1 MGNTPKINS
10 ARLRALLDGINDF
23 GAGRAE
29 QGFNR
34 PGFTDADMAVRDWF
48 AREMQKDGL
57 VVTRDGANSVF
68 GRFGDPA
75 APSIMVGSHLDTVV
89 NGGAYDGAL
98 GVAVGLECVRAM
110 KEAGVR
116 PATPIEVV
124 ATSEEEGRFGGML
137 GSQAIA
143 GLVTA
148 EWLSSAADADGV
160 LLADAMRAQGLE
172 PEALLGAARPK
183 GSIKAFL
190 ELHIEQGPVLER
202 EGIAIGLPEGATGI
216 INLQVTLKGTA
227 NHSGT
232 TPMDMRAD
240 AFAGLAEIA
249 VQIPDMI
256 AQSPSEIARITI
268 GKVELSPNHPHT
280 VPGEATFSVII
291 RDASEAVM
299 RGLQRLFYRATA
311 AVAAKHGL
319 AHEIEEKSVIA
330 PVAFDGGLVDLLSEE
345 AEALGLPARRMIS
358 GAGHDA
364 QTMMSLCPSAMI
376 FVPSHNGI
384 SHAPEEYS
392 DWPDIEKGAELM
404 LAALVRLS
412 SAR

>member
-1 MGNTPKINS
+1 MNSKPKINPG
-10 ARLRALLDGINDF
+10 RLRALLDGINRF
-23 GAGRAE
+23 GAGKPGA
-29 QGFNR
+29 GYNR
-34 PGFTDADMAVRDWF
+34 PGFSDADMAVRDWF
-48 AREMQKDGL
+48 AKEMEADGL
-57 VVTRDGANSVF
+57 AVTRDGANSVF
-68 GRFGDPA
+68 GRFGGADG
-75 APSIMVGSHLDTVV
+75 PSIMVGSHLDTVV
-89 NGGAYDGAL
+89 DGGAFDGAL
-98 GVAVGLECVRAM
+98 GVAVALECVRAM
-110 KEAGVR
+110 KEAGVQ
-116 PATPIEVV
+116 PAIPIEVV

-148 EWLSSAADADGV
+148 EWLESAADADGV
-160 LLADAMRAQGLE
+160 LLAEAMRAQGLD
-172 PEALLGAARPK
+172 PMSVLGAARPK
-183 GSIKAFL
+183 GSVKAFL

-216 INLQVTLKGTA
+216 VNLQVTLTGTA

-268 GKVELSPNHPHT
+268 GKVELVPNHPHT
-280 VPGEATFSVII
+280 VPGEAVFSVII

-319 AHEIEEKSVIA
+319 AHAIEEKSVIA
-330 PVAFDGGLVDLLSEE
+330 PVAFDAGLVDLLSEE

-364 QTMMSLCPSAMI
+364 QTMMALCPSAMI
-376 FVPSHNGI
+376 FVPSRNGI
-384 SHAPEEYS
+384 SHAQEEYS
-392 DWPDIEKGAELM
+392 EWADIEKGAELM
-404 LAALVRLS
+404 LAALMRL
-412 SAR
+412 AV

>member
-1 MGNTPKINS
+1 MGSTPKINS
-10 ARLRALLDGINDF
+10 ARLKALLDGINRF
-23 GAGRAE
+23 GAGSSGA
-29 QGFNR
+29 GFNR
-34 PGFTDADMAVRDWF
+34 PGFSDADMAVRDWF
-48 AREMQKDGL
+48 AGQMQADGL
-57 VVTRDGANSVF
+57 AVTRDGANSVF
-68 GRFGDPA
+68 GRFGDA
-75 APSIMVGSHLDTVV
+75 DGPSIMVGSHLDTVV
-89 NGGAYDGAL
+89 DGGAFDGAL

-110 KEAGVR
+110 KDAGMQ
-116 PATPIEVV
+116 PAIPIEVV

-148 EWLSSAADADGV
+148 EWLTSAADADGV

-172 PEALLGAARPK
+172 PEAVLGAARPK
-183 GSIKAFL
+183 GSVKAFL

-216 INLQVTLKGTA
+216 VNLQVTLKGTA

-256 AQSPSEIARITI
+256 AHSPSDIARITI
-268 GKVELSPNHPHT
+268 GKVELFPNHPHT

-299 RGLQRLFYRATA
+299 RGLQRLFYRTTA

-319 AHEIEEKSVIA
+319 AYEIEEKSVIA
-330 PVAFDGGLVDLLSEE
+330 PVAFDAGLVDLLSGE
-345 AEALGLPARRMIS
+345 AEALGFPATRMIS

-364 QTMMSLCPSAMI
+364 QTMMALCPSAMI
-376 FVPSHNGI
+376 FVPSRNGI

-392 DWPDIEKGAELM
+392 EWADIEKGAELM
-404 LAALVRLS
+404 LAALMRLS

>member
-1 MGNTPKINS
+1 MGSTPKISS
-10 ARLRALLDGINDF
+10 ARLKALLDGINRF
-23 GAGRAE
+23 GAGRPE
-29 QGFNR
+29 EGFNR
-34 PGFTDADMAVRDWF
+34 PGFSDADMAVRDWF
-48 AREMQKDGL
+48 TEEMQADGL
-57 VVTRDGANSVF
+57 AVTRDGANSVF
-68 GRFGDPA
+68 GRFGAPDS
-75 APSIMVGSHLDTVV
+75 PSIMVGSHLDTVV
-89 NGGAYDGAL
+89 NGGAFDGAL
-98 GVAVGLECVRAM
+98 GVAVALECVRAM
-110 KEAGVR
+110 KEAGIQ
-116 PATPIEVV
+116 PAVPIEVV

-172 PEALLGAARPK
+172 PEAVLGAGRPK
-183 GSIKAFL
+183 GSVKAFL

-202 EGIAIGLPEGATGI
+202 EAIAIGLPEGATGI

-268 GKVELSPNHPHT
+268 GKVELAPNHPHT
-280 VPGEATFSVII
+280 VPGEAIFSVII

-299 RGLQRLFYRATA
+299 RGLQRLFYRTTA
-311 AVAAKHGL
+311 AVAGKHGL
-319 AHEIEEKSVIA
+319 AHEIVEKSVIA
-330 PVAFDGGLVDLLSEE
+330 PVAFDAGLVNLLSEE
-345 AEALGLPARRMIS
+345 AKALGLPARRMIS

-364 QTMMSLCPSAMI
+364 QTMMALCPSAMI
-376 FVPSHNGI
+376 FVPSRNGI
-384 SHAPEEYS
+384 SHAPEEFS
-392 DWPDIEKGAELM
+392 EWADIEKGAELM
-404 LAALVRLS
+404 LAALMRLS
-412 SAR
+412 A

>member
-1 MGNTPKINS
+1 MNSKPKINPG
-10 ARLRALLDGINDF
+10 RLRALLDGISRF
-23 GAGRAE
+23 GAGKPGA
-29 QGFNR
+29 GFNR
-34 PGFTDADMAVRDWF
+34 PGFSDADMAVRDWF
-48 AREMQKDGL
+48 AGEMQDDGL

-68 GRFGDPA
+68 GRFGGSDG
-75 APSIMVGSHLDTVV
+75 PSIMVGSHLDTVV
-89 NGGAYDGAL
+89 DGGAFDGAL
-98 GVAVGLECVRAM
+98 GVAVALECVRAM
-110 KEAGVR
+110 KEAGV
-116 PATPIEVV
+116 TPSVPVEVV

-148 EWLSSAADADGV
+148 GWLSSAADADGV

-172 PEALLGAARPK
+172 PEAVLGAARPK
-183 GSIKAFL
+183 GSVKAFL

-216 INLQVTLKGTA
+216 VNLQVTLKGTA

-268 GKVELSPNHPHT
+268 GKVELVPNHPHT
-280 VPGEATFSVII
+280 VPGEAIFSVII
-291 RDASEAVM
+291 RDASEGVM

-319 AHEIEEKSVIA
+319 AHAIEEKSVIA
-330 PVAFDGGLVDLLSEE
+330 PVAFDAGLVDLLSEE
-345 AEALGLPARRMIS
+345 AASLGLPARRMIS

-364 QTMMSLCPSAMI
+364 QTMMALCPSAMI
-376 FVPSHNGI
+376 FVPSRNGI

-392 DWPDIEKGAELM
+392 EWADIEKGAELM
-404 LAALVRLS
+404 LAALMRL
-412 SAR
+412 AA